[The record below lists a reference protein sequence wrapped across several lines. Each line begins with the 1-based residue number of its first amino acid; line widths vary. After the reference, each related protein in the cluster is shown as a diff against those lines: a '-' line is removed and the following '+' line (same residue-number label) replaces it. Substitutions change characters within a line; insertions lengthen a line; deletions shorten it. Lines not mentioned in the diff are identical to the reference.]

1 MKKKNIWQYN
11 KDNQSNEPVSLL
23 FIASEKKSA
32 VGILGVSHRK
42 NTGKIHR
49 TF

>member
-23 FIASEKKSA
+23 FIASEQKSA
-32 VGILGVSHRK
+32 VGILGVFHLNIFLSANHP
-42 NTGKIHR
+42 
-49 TF
+49 